1 MVHEDARTRGLEL
14 VLHAGALP
22 DRLRGDPKR
31 LAQALINLLANA
43 VKFTERGW
51 IRLRCEC
58 IAEQGDRLQVRFE
71 VRDSGPGIA
80 PEDHARLFNAF
91 EQADSSTTRRHG
103 GTGLGL
109 ALTRH
114 LAAVMGGEVGIE
126 SELGVGSTFWFTAW
140 LGRVV
145 GTAEPTAPLS
155 IAGLRALLVD
165 DLPEALNAIDDL
177 LGMMGLTVES
187 HLNPNDALQF
197 VQADLAAGRHLDV
210 LLIDW
215 RMIPLDGMATL
226 QAIRNLAGEPLPA
239 SILVTADDDPAL
251 AQLAHEAGFDA
262 VLVKPITASS
272 LNDTLLRVLNGSMSA
287 AARLSGVDAARP
299 AESVLR
305 RRHAGRRVLLA
316 EDNPVNREVAFALL
330 DTVGLRVDTAEDGVQ
345 AVQLACAHAYDL
357 VLMDMQ
363 MPLMDGLEAT
373 RQIRRRVGNTLPILA
388 MTANAFDADRAAC
401 LAAGMNDHIAKPV
414 DPELLYATLL
424 RWLTERG
431 TASNQV

>member
-1 MVHEDARTRGLEL
+1 
-14 VLHAGALP
+14 
-22 DRLRGDPKR
+22 
-31 LAQALINLLANA
+31 
-43 VKFTERGW
+43 
-51 IRLRCEC
+51 
-58 IAEQGDRLQVRFE
+58 
-71 VRDSGPGIA
+71 
-80 PEDHARLFNAF
+80 
-91 EQADSSTTRRHG
+91 
-103 GTGLGL
+103 
-109 ALTRH
+109 
-114 LAAVMGGEVGIE
+114 
-126 SELGVGSTFWFTAW
+126 
-140 LGRVV
+140 
-145 GTAEPTAPLS
+145 
-155 IAGLRALLVD
+155 
-165 DLPEALNAIDDL
+165 
-177 LGMMGLTVES
+177 
-187 HLNPNDALQF
+187 
-197 VQADLAAGRHLDV
+197 
-210 LLIDW
+210 
-215 RMIPLDGMATL
+215 
-226 QAIRNLAGEPLPA
+226 
-239 SILVTADDDPAL
+239 
-251 AQLAHEAGFDA
+251 
-262 VLVKPITASS
+262 
-272 LNDTLLRVLNGSMSA
+272 MSA